1 MTPQS
6 SGHPSSDRPGNGSAG
21 TSGAGT
27 FPDPVSPSARP
38 GWTRSDETSRSE
50 FGAFLDDLSELAR
63 GGGHGTDLRGEIE
76 RRVTQARRRTSAAL
90 EQGAALSARA
100 RARAQVNHGL
110 AVSRDAVAGRPL
122 SSLAI
127 AAVGGLIVG
136 LLMSR
141 RD

>member
-1 MTPQS
+1 MTPQT
-6 SGHPSSDRPGNGSAG
+6 SGHPASDRPGNGSAG

-27 FPDPVSPSARP
+27 FHDPASPSARP
-38 GWTRSDETSRSE
+38 GWTRSDETRRSD

-76 RRVTQARRRTSAAL
+76 RRVSQARRRTSAAL
-90 EQGAALSARA
+90 EQGAELSARA
-100 RARAQVNHGL
+100 REQVHHGL
-110 AVSRDAVAGRPL
+110 EVSRDAVAGRPL

-127 AAVGGLIVG
+127 AAIGGLIVG
-136 LLMSR
+136 LLLMSR